1 MGKIIKRRGI
11 KEVSFRAPNGS
22 YGEYGEPI
30 KKEPMLESERLRL
43 YEISMKIQQ
52 IQIDLAD
59 SKSPLAAR
67 EARAKKAELDD
78 LIVGFVYDLVEHG
91 ELGSYDDDGRA
102 YGTYT
107 WPDKKLSVAIS
118 HIPIKRKHIKE
129 MIREWHVDF
138 ISH

>member
-11 KEVSFRAPNGS
+11 KEVSFRAPNDS

-67 EARAKKAELDD
+67 EARAKKAELDE
-78 LIVGFVYDLVEHG
+78 LIAGFVFDLAEHG
-91 ELGSYDDDGRA
+91 ELGSYDGRA

-107 WPDKKLSVAIS
+107 WPDKNLSVAIS
-118 HIPIKRKHIKE
+118 HVPIKRKHIKD
-129 MIREWHVDF
+129 MILEWRVDF